1 MRKLLTPAAV
11 LVALATPAMAFTAAP
26 QDPPLGSGIYLTC
39 KPPLDRSDR
48 DPVISTMV
56 SVEFLPDTNYHVKSF
71 DVIHNLFSG
80 RTINRNDQYSG
91 TVSKKEDYQEWY
103 WTGVQNRDRRVSML
117 GKLIHNDRFGWRYQ
131 ETVFKDDFIDHVIPF
146 ETCTEGQGE

>member
-1 MRKLLTPAAV
+1 VRALTTAAV

-39 KPPLDRSDR
+39 KPPLDRSDS
-48 DPVISTMV
+48 DPVVSTMV
-56 SVEFLPDTNYHVKSF
+56 SVEFLPDTNHHVKSF

-91 TVSKKEDYQEWY
+91 TASNKENYEESY
-103 WTGVQNRDRRVSML
+103 WTGVQNRDRSVSML
-117 GKLIHNDRFGWRYQ
+117 GKLIHDNRFGWRYQ
-131 ETVFKDDFIDHVIPF
+131 ETVFKNRSIDHVISF

>member
-1 MRKLLTPAAV
+1 MRALTTAAV

-71 DVIHNLFSG
+71 DVIHNLFSS

-91 TVSKKEDYQEWY
+91 TVSKKEKSGITRNMPTMSHAKRSVDVEAKIAGYSLAWK
-103 WTGVQNRDRRVSML
+103 S
-117 GKLIHNDRFGWRYQ
+117 
-131 ETVFKDDFIDHVIPF
+131 
-146 ETCTEGQGE
+146 

>member
-1 MRKLLTPAAV
+1 VGQWGAGRTTRSAKAQSNQTQAGKMRKLLTPAAV

-48 DPVISTMV
+48 DPVVSTMV
-56 SVEFLPDTNYHVKSF
+56 SVEFVRDTNYHVKSF
-71 DVIHNLFSG
+71 DVIHSLFSG

-91 TVSKKEDYQEWY
+91 TVSKKEKSGITRNMPIMSHAKRSVDVEAKIAGYSLAWK
-103 WTGVQNRDRRVSML
+103 S
-117 GKLIHNDRFGWRYQ
+117 
-131 ETVFKDDFIDHVIPF
+131 
-146 ETCTEGQGE
+146 